1 MKEVYKIVLPIFILI
16 LTSCSSI
23 QWRPV
28 YLPSTPQNTYNK
40 KLVSFSAGG
49 LFSEGNS
56 LNVSLGYQN
65 RDLFFSAQYYQ
76 TYASKYESY
85 VYQTYTSEYYES
97 YGLGIYAIK
106 NFWLKV
112 DKYEYP
118 WANFFVGVQP
128 LLVHFLYKKEYKIY
142 FYKEEYEDYYFPIEL
157 NIGFR
162 PGIYRDNYN
171 LNFTLRG
178 GVGTTIPSG
187 NYLSGGIGVQGNV
200 FTGNFGLGLNTEFV
214 IGLGG
219 IQFNE
224 NRGATLAGT
233 SPIISLYLLFSF

>member
-16 LTSCSSI
+16 LTSCSV

-171 LNFTLRG
+171 LNLHFKRWSRNNYTFWQLPIWWNW
-178 GVGTTIPSG
+178 GTRECIHRQFWTWTQYRICNRTRRNTI
-187 NYLSGGIGVQGNV
+187 
-200 FTGNFGLGLNTEFV
+200 
-214 IGLGG
+214 
-219 IQFNE
+219 
-224 NRGATLAGT
+224 
-233 SPIISLYLLFSF
+233 